1 VSDTAPAPAAPDA
14 PAGDATSGQPVLY
27 GGQAVLEGVMMRG
40 QRSWAVAVRRPS
52 EEIYVEEHD
61 LSPLGARHKLFRL
74 PFFRGM
80 GVLADS
86 MVIGVRAL
94 SISGNQALDEED
106 QMSDKGMTW
115 SLVIGALFFSV
126 VFILL
131 PAAGTNFLSK
141 HIPDNLLFNLL
152 EGLARLGFFLG
163 YIALISLLRDIR
175 RVFEYHGAE
184 HMAIHCHESKLPLTV
199 ENVRRFPTLHVRCG
213 TNFLLILFMTMLV
226 VFTIAFSIFGR
237 PPLLIRV
244 TAHLLAVPVIVGI
257 AYEGIRLGA
266 GRERSKVVQAIMRP
280 GLWLQMLT
288 TKPPVDDQIE
298 VAVRALE
305 HVLPETERAR
315 IPALPSTVVVR
326 GADAEPA
333 AGPAGASG
341 ADVPAAVPGPVPGA
355 AADPQGAG
363 APARGPS
370 GAG

>member
-1 VSDTAPAPAAPDA
+1 MSDTAPAPAAPDA
-14 PAGDATSGQPVLY
+14 AGGGLASQPVLY

-52 EEIYVEEHD
+52 DEIYVEEHD
-61 LSPLGARHKLFRL
+61 LRPLAARRKLFRL

-86 MVIGVRAL
+86 LVIGVRAL
-94 SISGNQALDEED
+94 SISGNQALEEED

-163 YIALISLLRDIR
+163 YIALISMLKDIR

-184 HMAIHCHESKLPLTV
+184 HMAIHCHEAKLPLTV
-199 ENVRRFPTLHVRCG
+199 ANVRRFPTLHVRCG

-226 VFTIAFSIFGR
+226 VFTVAFSIFGR
-237 PPLLIRV
+237 PPLLLRV

-266 GRERSKVVQAIMRP
+266 GKERSRLVQAIMKP

-288 TKPPVDDQIE
+288 TKPPEDDQIE

-305 HVLPETERAR
+305 HVLPDGERAG
-315 IPALPSTVVVR
+315 IPVLPSAVVVSD
-326 GADAEPA
+326 GDQ
-333 AGPAGASG
+333 PAGEATG
-341 ADVPAAVPGPVPGA
+341 EPPAQVTAGVPGEATGTGA
-355 AADPQGAG
+355 APEALDGH
-363 APARGPS
+363 PS